1 MYMCKCEWGEV
12 MEPLGC
18 TNQLPCPH
26 TNRQATLHAKGI
38 NFYASEVSLHEG
50 NVTAGSAHACPQV
63 R

>member
-1 MYMCKCEWGEV
+1 MCKCEWGEV